1 MTCKCGHGC
10 GGQYGLP
17 QFASGER
24 NCGVETGHASSG
36 SLMAG
41 FHGFL
46 LLGFLVELNTVINK
60 FKFVIARNRKPK
72 NAVKTIFVKTK

>member
-1 MTCKCGHGC
+1 
-10 GGQYGLP
+10 
-17 QFASGER
+17 
-24 NCGVETGHASSG
+24 VETGHASSG

-46 LLGFLVELNTVINK
+46 LLGFLVELNTAINK

-72 NAVKTIFVKTK
+72 NAVKTIFVKTKSNQPDPTGVRFFGPAQSCHAVQRLR